1 MDFDDYQ
8 KKSTFSIVLPDLVS
22 DLKYLG
28 LALAGETGEV
38 AEKIKKL
45 FRDADGKMD
54 DAKKTELIKEMGDVF
69 WYLARMAD
77 SLKIPLSQVAEMN
90 LEKLKSRVDR
100 QKIHGAGDNR

>member
-8 KKSTFSIVLPDLVS
+8 KKSTHSIVLPELIY

-45 FRDADGKMD
+45 FRDAGGKLD
-54 DAKKTELIKEMGDVF
+54 ESKKTDLIKEMGDIL

-90 LEKLKSRVDR
+90 LEKIKSRVDR
-100 QKIHGAGDNR
+100 QKIHGSGDNR